1 MSIEIAV
8 LTTAA
13 LTVPCWARKHPV
25 HATILGTEF
34 AWMLGLLVAGI
45 EIGLNATIEAE
56 VARQLG
62 ITIGVSVV
70 WAATALPVGVR
81 RIVRRP
87 KAHDLV

>member
-1 MSIEIAV
+1 MA
-8 LTTAA
+8 TAA
-13 LTVPCWARKHPV
+13 LAVACWARKYPV
-25 HATILGTEF
+25 HATILETEF

-62 ITIGVSVV
+62 ITIGVWVV

-81 RIVRRP
+81 RIVRRL

>member
-1 MSIEIAV
+1 
-8 LTTAA
+8 
-13 LTVPCWARKHPV
+13 
-25 HATILGTEF
+25 
-34 AWMLGLLVAGI
+34 MLGLLVAGI

-62 ITIGVSVV
+62 ITIGVWVM

-81 RIVRRP
+81 RIVRRL